1 MTDEQGSLFKF
12 PCDFPIKAMGLATD
26 DFDSLV
32 VGIVRRH
39 VDDLPEGA
47 VAYRESRKG
56 KYVSVTVTIRA
67 ESQNQLDRLY
77 QELSAHERILM
88 VL

>member
-1 MTDEQGSLFKF
+1 
-12 PCDFPIKAMGLATD
+12 MGLATN

-39 VDDLPEGA
+39 VDDLPEG
-47 VAYRESRKG
+47 VVTYRESRTG
-56 KYVSVTVTIRA
+56 KYLSVTVTIRA